1 MQVKN
6 IFENIKIDKS
16 VEEFIT
22 LNQNQNIKIERIV
35 SNGQKSKENFWYE
48 QKENEFVL
56 LLEGFAIL
64 EFEYKEVILKKG
76 DYLNI
81 PAYIKHRV
89 KYTCEDNPTLWLA
102 IFY

>member
-6 IFENIKIDKS
+6 IFENIKINKS

-22 LNQNQNIKIERIV
+22 LNQNKNIKIERIV
-35 SNGQKSKENFWYE
+35 SFGQKSQEGFWYD
-48 QKENEFVL
+48 QNENEFIL
-56 LLEGFAIL
+56 ILEGFAIL
-64 EFEYKEVILKKG
+64 EFEDKQIELNKG

-81 PAYIKHRV
+81 PSHRKHRV
-89 KYTCEDNPTLWLA
+89 KYTCEDNPTIWLA

>member
-56 LLEGFAIL
+56 LLEGLAIL
-64 EFEYKEVILKKG
+64 EFEDKEVILKK
-76 DYLNI
+76 
-81 PAYIKHRV
+81 R
-89 KYTCEDNPTLWLA
+89 
-102 IFY
+102 